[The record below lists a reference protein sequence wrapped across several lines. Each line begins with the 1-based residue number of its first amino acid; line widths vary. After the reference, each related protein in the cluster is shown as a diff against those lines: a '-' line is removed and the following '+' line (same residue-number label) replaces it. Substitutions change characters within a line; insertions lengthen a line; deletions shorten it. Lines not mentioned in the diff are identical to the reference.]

1 MATEFAMKYG
11 IHFHNYAEYADARL
25 LADVAGEAEAAGW
38 DGVFVADHLT
48 VRGAAGPS
56 PVASPWIA
64 LTAIAMATNKVWIGP
79 MVTALPRRRPW
90 QLAGETATLDQLS
103 GGRLILGL
111 GSGTALEWSFVPFGE
126 EPELRRRA
134 EMLDEGLAV
143 LTGLWSGERFS
154 FEGTHYHVRDVTFLP
169 RPAQR
174 PRPPVWIAGLWPH
187 RRPFRRAARWDGF
200 FADVAG
206 VDWEHGEIMTPD
218 DLRAIIDYTHSQR
231 TAHTP
236 FEAVIGGRSPD
247 DPAKGAAFLAPYVAA
262 GLTWWIEG
270 IHPMYGSVAELRQKI
285 RRGPPRG

>member
-1 MATEFAMKYG
+1 MKYG
-11 IHFHNYAEYADARL
+11 IHFHNYAEYADVRL
-25 LADVAGEAEAAGW
+25 LMDLAVEAETAGW

-48 VRGAAGPS
+48 VRGASGPA

-64 LTAIAMATNKVWIGP
+64 LTTIAVATSKVKIGP
-79 MVTALPRRRPW
+79 MVTPLPRRRPW

-111 GSGTALEWSFVPFGE
+111 GSGTALEWSFAPFAE

-143 LTGLWSGERFS
+143 LIGLWSGERFS
-154 FEGTHYHVRDVTFLP
+154 FEGKHYHVREATFLP
-169 RPAQR
+169 RPVQQ
-174 PRPPVWIAGLWPH
+174 PRPPVWIAGVWPH
-187 RRPFRRAARWDGF
+187 QRPFRRATRWDGF
-200 FADVAG
+200 FADVEG

-218 DLRAIIDYTHSQR
+218 DLRAIVDYTRSQR
-231 TAHTP
+231 VSDGP
-236 FEAVIGGRSPD
+236 FDAVIGGHSPD
-247 DPAKGAAFLAPYVAA
+247 DPAQGAALLAPYEEA

-270 IHPMYGSVAELRQKI
+270 IHPRYGSVAEQRAKI